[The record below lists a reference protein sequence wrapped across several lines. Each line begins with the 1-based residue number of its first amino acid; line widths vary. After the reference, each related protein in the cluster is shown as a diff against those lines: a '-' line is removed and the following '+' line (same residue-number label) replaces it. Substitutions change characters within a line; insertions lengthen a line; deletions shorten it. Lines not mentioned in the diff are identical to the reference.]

1 MDNTG
6 GDDNLVLGLILFFV
20 GLVLNILITFWI
32 VLVKFNEIKRDKT
45 YIQEIRAEMAEFMA
59 ALEENVSG
67 YVTLMERM
75 QKDASSVLENVNRKL
90 RLIEKENQKL
100 EQSRQTYND
109 LVKKKPLVS
118 SVIDIQKSG
127 STERIMDSTYGNSTK
142 DAPINNRK
150 SLNDL
155 SLQLRNNV
163 RDSGDS
169 HDMKPSTSVE
179 ESKVKSSSKI
189 RPSVQIAAMWRD
201 GMDAKEIAEKL
212 NLSMGEVEL
221 ALELM
226 GSRRS

>member
-1 MDNTG
+1 M
-6 GDDNLVLGLILFFV
+6 LVAVVLFFV

-67 YVTLMERM
+67 YVSLMERM
-75 QKDASSVLENVNRKL
+75 QKDASNVLENVNRKL

-118 SVIDIQKSG
+118 SVVEIQKNGTVERSHEG
-127 STERIMDSTYGNSTK
+127 SYSTHTK
-142 DAPINNRK
+142 DHASQNRK

-155 SLQLRNNV
+155 SLQLRSNM
-163 RDSGDS
+163 RDSGDES
-169 HDMKPSTSVE
+169 SQVKNSLQEDEVKLKPS
-179 ESKVKSSSKI
+179 SKV